1 MELYRLF
8 GEILRYP
15 TPSLH
20 NQVDECVSL
29 LTYLDMDA
37 VSLLNEF
44 RAILQITTLE
54 RMEEIYTRTFDLQAI
69 CHPYVGYHLFGNG
82 SQRGMFMAG
91 LIEHYNVCGFS
102 AGNELPDHLGIMLRF
117 ASNSTTAERK
127 ELTSECI
134 APAVKKM
141 VSGFEDGS
149 NPYREV
155 LQALLLV
162 LQREGAD
169 QVTPT
174 VDSEG
179 ILNGR

>member
-8 GEILRYP
+8 GEILGYP

-20 NQVDECVSL
+20 NQVDECLSL

-37 VSLLNEF
+37 VGLINEF
-44 RAILQITTLE
+44 RAFLEITTLE
-54 RMEEIYTRTFDLQAI
+54 QMEEIYTRTFDLQAI

-91 LIEHYNVCGFS
+91 LIEQYNVCRFS
-102 AGNELPDHLGIMLRF
+102 VGNELPDHIGIMLHF
-117 ASNSTTAERK
+117 ASTCTNAERK
-127 ELTSECI
+127 ELVNECV

-141 VSGFEDGS
+141 VSGFEDDK
-149 NPYREV
+149 NPYKKV
-155 LQALLLV
+155 LEALLLF
-162 LQREGAD
+162 LQSEGVD
-169 QVTPT
+169 QTTPT
-174 VDSEG
+174 MGSEG